1 MNAKTGS
8 STAANNDNP
17 AAVHSRIAKERVIAR
32 IHEAG
37 WVAIVRCDSPEEAL
51 RIGEGCARGGAA
63 AVEITFSVP
72 NATDVIRALATR
84 FGAHDL
90 LVGAGTVLDPAMA
103 QRALDAGAQYIIAPA
118 FDLPTVQYC
127 VERGVAVMPGAMTP
141 TEILAA
147 HNAGAD
153 VVKLFPGEFLGV
165 QFVRAVRAPLPH
177 VPLMP
182 TGGVTLENIGQWI
195 EAGVFAV
202 GIGSY
207 VSAPA
212 KSGDIAGVAERA
224 RNLTAKIAEV
234 RSKLSGSPR

>member
-1 MNAKTGS
+1 MNAQTSGSTGPGQGGPGDS
-8 STAANNDNP
+8 SVRAGKQQVLD
-17 AAVHSRIAKERVIAR
+17 R
-32 IHEAG
+32 IHAAG
-37 WVAIVRCDSPEEAL
+37 WVAIVRCDSPDEAL

-72 NATDVIRALATR
+72 NAIDVIRALVDR
-84 FGAHDL
+84 FGGAEL
-90 LVGAGTVLDPAMA
+90 LVGAGTVLDPRMA
-103 QRALDAGAQYIIAPA
+103 QAALDAGAQYIIAPA
-118 FDLPTVQYC
+118 FDPATVRFC
-127 VERGVAVMPGAMTP
+127 AERGVAVMPGAMTP

-177 VPLMP
+177 IPLMP
-182 TGGVTLENIGQWI
+182 TGGVTLENIGRWI

-234 RSKLSGSPR
+234 RGKLSGSPR

>member
-1 MNAKTGS
+1 MNAQTSGSTGPGQGGPGDS
-8 STAANNDNP
+8 SVRAGKQQVLD
-17 AAVHSRIAKERVIAR
+17 R
-32 IHEAG
+32 IHAAG
-37 WVAIVRCDSPEEAL
+37 WVAIVRCDSPDEAL

-72 NATDVIRALATR
+72 NAIDVIRALLDR
-84 FGAHDL
+84 FGGSEL
-90 LVGAGTVLDPAMA
+90 LVGAGTVLDPRMA
-103 QRALDAGAQYIIAPA
+103 QAALDAGAQYIIAPA
-118 FDLPTVQYC
+118 FDLPTVRFC

-177 VPLMP
+177 IPLMP

-212 KSGDIAGVAERA
+212 RSGDIAGVAERA

-234 RSKLSGSPR
+234 RGKLAGPPR

>member
-1 MNAKTGS
+1 MSVRNEESASACTSGGPRATKQ
-8 STAANNDNP
+8 
-17 AAVHSRIAKERVIAR
+17 RVLER
-32 IHEAG
+32 IHAAG
-37 WVAIVRCDSPEEAL
+37 WVAIVRCDSPDEAL

-72 NATDVIRALATR
+72 KATDVIRALVDR
-84 FGAHDL
+84 FGASDL

-103 QRALDAGAQYIIAPA
+103 QTALDAGAQYIIAPA
-118 FDLPTVQYC
+118 FDPATVRFC
-127 VERGVAVMPGAMTP
+127 VERGVACMPGAMTP

-153 VVKLFPGEFLGV
+153 VVKLFPGEFLGPG
-165 QFVRAVRAPLPH
+165 FVRAVRAPLPH
-177 VPLMP
+177 IPLMP

-212 KSGDIAGVAERA
+212 KAGDIAGVADRA
-224 RNLTAKIAEV
+224 RNLTTRIAEV
-234 RSKLSGSPR
+234 RAK

>member
-8 STAANNDNP
+8 SPAANSDTP
-17 AAVHSRIAKERVIAR
+17 APMHSRIAKQRVIAR
-32 IHEAG
+32 IHDAG

-84 FGAHDL
+84 FGEHDL

-118 FDLPTVQYC
+118 FDPATVRFC
-127 VERGVAVMPGAMTP
+127 VEREVACMPGAMTP
-141 TEILAA
+141 SEILAA

-153 VVKLFPGEFLGV
+153 AVKLFPGELLGPA
-165 QFVRAVRAPLPH
+165 FVRAVRAPLPH
-177 VPLMP
+177 IALMP
-182 TGGVTLENIGQWI
+182 TGGVTLDNIDQWI
-195 EAGVFAV
+195 AAGVFAV

-212 KSGDIAGVAERA
+212 KAGDSAGVAERA

-234 RSKLSGSPR
+234 RSKLSGPPR

>member
-1 MNAKTGS
+1 MNAQ
-8 STAANNDNP
+8 TASP
-17 AAVHSRIAKERVIAR
+17 GQQGPGAAGPRIAKQGVLDR
-32 IHEAG
+32 IHAAG
-37 WVAIVRCDSPEEAL
+37 WVAIVRCDSPDEAL

-72 NATDVIRALATR
+72 NAADVIRALVDR
-84 FGAHDL
+84 FGASDL
-90 LVGAGTVLDPAMA
+90 LVGAGTVLDPRMA
-103 QRALDAGAQYIIAPA
+103 QTALDAGAQYIIAPA
-118 FDLPTVQYC
+118 FDPPTVQFC
-127 VERGVAVMPGAMTP
+127 VARGVAVMPGAMTP

-153 VVKLFPGEFLGV
+153 VVKLFPGEFLGP

-177 VPLMP
+177 IPLMP
-182 TGGVTLENIGQWI
+182 TGGVTLDNIGQWI

-212 KSGDIAGVAERA
+212 KSGDIAGVADRA
-224 RNLTAKIAEV
+224 RALTAKIADV
-234 RSKLSGSPR
+234 RGKLTSPPR